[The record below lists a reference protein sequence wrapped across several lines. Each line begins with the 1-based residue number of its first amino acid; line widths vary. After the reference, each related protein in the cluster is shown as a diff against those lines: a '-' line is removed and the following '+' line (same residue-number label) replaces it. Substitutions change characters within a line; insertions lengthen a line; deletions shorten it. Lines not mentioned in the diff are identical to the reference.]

1 MVAKQDGFA
10 PATSKTTEKP
20 AKSLL
25 DTLKCPAR
33 YAKEIRA
40 QIGHM
45 SDKSGN
51 RSARE
56 LVTDLSDA
64 VILSLSQYDG
74 KDESFSPT
82 DLSRNILLRLRR
94 QLHKFDDSDG
104 VISCIDAAL
113 KETTPSQAR
122 AVDQILLR
130 QEDLSKQKEEK
141 QRARQVE
148 AETNASILYAAR
160 RAPIRMQSHESSLAT
175 SNDWFWS
182 RAMSSCSAGIHW
194 VQETLSVNLCNIAQ
208 KFYAPSSSK
217 SSVLSIDERHRPV
230 LLGKQDISQSPSK
243 TLASTTQ
250 IPNTSMFH
258 ERDPSAGS

>member
-1 MVAKQDGFA
+1 MPSERTEGESKHGPVVTWIKDISQKNKSKMHSAGGKKIQRNHTENWSKEQSELPTKQATTDGSTIGQALTTNEKCHHELLGKDQNVSVSNETFQGSATAKTTEQGGYGKRQPIMVAKQDGFA

-113 KETTPSQAR
+113 KETTPSQ
-122 AVDQILLR
+122 
-130 QEDLSKQKEEK
+130 
-141 QRARQVE
+141 
-148 AETNASILYAAR
+148 
-160 RAPIRMQSHESSLAT
+160 
-175 SNDWFWS
+175 
-182 RAMSSCSAGIHW
+182 
-194 VQETLSVNLCNIAQ
+194 
-208 KFYAPSSSK
+208 
-217 SSVLSIDERHRPV
+217 
-230 LLGKQDISQSPSK
+230 
-243 TLASTTQ
+243 
-250 IPNTSMFH
+250 
-258 ERDPSAGS
+258 